1 MKPNLN
7 TMKLTL
13 TTRTKAALLVVLYST
28 FLMSFSSFAATTKDT
43 VAKAEACC
51 TTKTVAK
58 VVDTPAAVKHSGT
71 ENTDPNAAPEMTN
84 ALAANLLQQV
94 ASADDATNYHFMTG
108 FFRGQAAAN
117 TSACDALTD
126 AQVHCAFF
134 GAHAAQLSIPAPVK
148 ADRNITLVFNAA
160 HTLETGALPAEIS
173 AQLTASA
180 DKAISQH
187 FATQYM
193 VQ

>member
-1 MKPNLN
+1 
-7 TMKLTL
+7 MKLML

-58 VVDTPAAVKHSGT
+58 IVDTPAAVKHRTGT

-94 ASADDATNYHFMTG
+94 ANADDATNYHFMTG
-108 FFRGQAAAN
+108 FFQDEAAVK

-134 GAHAAQLSIPAPVK
+134 GAHAAQLSIAAPVK

-160 HTLETGALPAEIS
+160 HTLEAGALPAEIS

-180 DKAISQH
+180 DKAISQQ
-187 FATQYM
+187 FAAQYM

>member
-1 MKPNLN
+1 MKPNIN

-28 FLMSFSSFAATTKDT
+28 FLMSFSSFAAPKDT
-43 VAKAEACC
+43 VAKANACC

-58 VVDTPAAVKHSGT
+58 VVDTPAAVKHTGT

-84 ALAANLLQQV
+84 ALAAKLLLQV
-94 ASADDATNYHFMTG
+94 AGADDAINYHFMTG
-108 FFRGQAAAN
+108 FFQGQAAAN

-134 GAHAAQLSIPAPVK
+134 GAHAAQLSIAAPVK

-160 HTLETGALPAEIS
+160 HTLEAGALPTEIS

-180 DKAISQH
+180 DKAISLH